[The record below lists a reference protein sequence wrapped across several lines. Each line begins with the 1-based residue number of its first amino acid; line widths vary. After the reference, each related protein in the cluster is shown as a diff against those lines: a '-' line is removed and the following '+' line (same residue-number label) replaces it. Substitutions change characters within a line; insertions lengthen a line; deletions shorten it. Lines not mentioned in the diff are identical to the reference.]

1 MLRYNRR
8 NGTSATSLSDTSSS
22 SYLVSTLSSHLA
34 RGSAPYRL
42 SDQQSGVDPPERS
55 DRDEGRTVPAH
66 LTVSTLRS

>member
-1 MLRYNRR
+1 MLRYGRR

-22 SYLVSTLSSHLA
+22 SYLASKVPSHLA

-55 DRDEGRTVPAH
+55 DRDEGRTVSTHP
-66 LTVSTLRS
+66 TVSTLPS